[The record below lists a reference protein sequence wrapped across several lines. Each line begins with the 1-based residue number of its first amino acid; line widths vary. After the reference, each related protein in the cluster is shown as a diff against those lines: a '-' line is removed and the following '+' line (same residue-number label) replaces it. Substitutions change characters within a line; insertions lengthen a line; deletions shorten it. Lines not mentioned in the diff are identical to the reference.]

1 MGLASFRRLGEGGFA
16 YNSTSKCC
24 FRTAERLDKRCDTIV
39 FVVVDLRKFG
49 DV

>member
-1 MGLASFRRLGEGGFA
+1 MGLASFGRLVEGGFA

-39 FVVVDLRKFG
+39 FVVVGVRKFG
-49 DV
+49 DA